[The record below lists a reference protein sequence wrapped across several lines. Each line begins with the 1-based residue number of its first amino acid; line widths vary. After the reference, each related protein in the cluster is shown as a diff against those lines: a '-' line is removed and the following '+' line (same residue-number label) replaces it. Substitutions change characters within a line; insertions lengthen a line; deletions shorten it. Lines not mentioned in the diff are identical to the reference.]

1 MLKEMVSR
9 VLHYQPLKTMLS
21 SLNRSVTKVKNDEML
36 YIVPSINCNGEIEC

>member
-9 VLHYQPLKTMLS
+9 VLHYQPLETMLS